1 MTRRFAYDQSREP
14 PAPVLPILFAAP
26 GGEESV
32 LVSSLVDTGADCTL
46 VPVEIARR
54 LRLPLVDR
62 LIVEGLG
69 GAARRAP
76 VHAAL
81 VRFGGTRCLARVI
94 AFDSE
99 AIIGRDL
106 LNRVPLLL
114 DGPRLALS
122 IR

>member
-1 MTRRFAYDQSREP
+1 MHRFTYDEHRDP
-14 PAPVLPILFAAP
+14 PAPALPLLVAAP
-26 GGEESV
+26 GSEEAI
-32 LVSSLVDTGADCTL
+32 LVASLVDTGADVTL
-46 VPVEIARR
+46 VPLEIARR

-62 LIVEGLG
+62 LLLEGLG
-69 GAARRAP
+69 GAVRRAP

-81 VRFGGTRCLARVI
+81 VRCAGLRCLTRVV
-94 AFDSE
+94 AFDRE

-106 LNRVPLLL
+106 LNRFAALL